1 MTTPLLEMKGIRKA
15 FSGVTVLH
23 GVDFTLYPG
32 EIHALMGENGAG
44 KSTLMKIL
52 AGVHRKD
59 GGAIRIAEEERE
71 IVSAREAMELG
82 VAVIHQELNLIP
94 HLTVME
100 NLFLG
105 REMVYGPTGW
115 IRWNRMKEEARR
127 WLDPLGLKVDPSR
140 EVSSLSVGEQQLVEI
155 ARALSMQAKILV
167 LDEPTSALTNREI
180 DTLFQILRSLK
191 EQGVGMIYIAHR
203 MEEIFEICD
212 RITVLRD
219 GEWIG
224 TRRADETDVD
234 ELIRMMVGRDIKNHH
249 FREPVEPGEERLRV
263 EGLTRAGQVEDVSF
277 SIRSGEIVGL
287 TGLMGAGRTE
297 TARLLFGIDSPDRG
311 TVRVDGKEVRIRHP
325 VDAIRE
331 GIAFVTEN
339 RKEEGLVLSL
349 SVRENLSLPN
359 LEALSTRGVI
369 RSREE
374 ERLVEELIRQ
384 LSIKTAGPGQE
395 VRFLSGGN
403 QQKVVIGKWL
413 AASPRVLILDE
424 PTRGVDIGAKEE
436 IYRLM
441 NRLTREGMAILLI
454 SSDLPEVLGMSDRVL
469 VMYQGRIT
477 AEFARE
483 EATQEKILAAAS
495 GGYAS

>member
-1 MTTPLLEMKGIRKA
+1 
-15 FSGVTVLH
+15 
-23 GVDFTLYPG
+23 
-32 EIHALMGENGAG
+32 
-44 KSTLMKIL
+44 
-52 AGVHRKD
+52 
-59 GGAIRIAEEERE
+59 
-71 IVSAREAMELG
+71 
-82 VAVIHQELNLIP
+82 
-94 HLTVME
+94 
-100 NLFLG
+100 
-105 REMVYGPTGW
+105 
-115 IRWNRMKEEARR
+115 MKEEARR

-191 EQGVGMIYIAHR
+191 EQGVGMIYISHR

-349 SVRENLSLPN
+349 SVRDNLSLPN

>member
-1 MTTPLLEMKGIRKA
+1 
-15 FSGVTVLH
+15 
-23 GVDFTLYPG
+23 
-32 EIHALMGENGAG
+32 
-44 KSTLMKIL
+44 
-52 AGVHRKD
+52 
-59 GGAIRIAEEERE
+59 
-71 IVSAREAMELG
+71 
-82 VAVIHQELNLIP
+82 
-94 HLTVME
+94 
-100 NLFLG
+100 
-105 REMVYGPTGW
+105 
-115 IRWNRMKEEARR
+115 
-127 WLDPLGLKVDPSR
+127 
-140 EVSSLSVGEQQLVEI
+140 
-155 ARALSMQAKILV
+155 
-167 LDEPTSALTNREI
+167 
-180 DTLFQILRSLK
+180 
-191 EQGVGMIYIAHR
+191 
-203 MEEIFEICD
+203 
-212 RITVLRD
+212 
-219 GEWIG
+219 
-224 TRRADETDVD
+224 
-234 ELIRMMVGRDIKNHH
+234 
-249 FREPVEPGEERLRV
+249 
-263 EGLTRAGQVEDVSF
+263 
-277 SIRSGEIVGL
+277 
-287 TGLMGAGRTE
+287 
-297 TARLLFGIDSPDRG
+297 
-311 TVRVDGKEVRIRHP
+311 VRVDGKEVRIRHP

>member
-1 MTTPLLEMKGIRKA
+1 MSP
-15 FSGVTVLH
+15 
-23 GVDFTLYPG
+23 
-32 EIHALMGENGAG
+32 
-44 KSTLMKIL
+44 
-52 AGVHRKD
+52 
-59 GGAIRIAEEERE
+59 
-71 IVSAREAMELG
+71 
-82 VAVIHQELNLIP
+82 
-94 HLTVME
+94 
-100 NLFLG
+100 
-105 REMVYGPTGW
+105 
-115 IRWNRMKEEARR
+115 
-127 WLDPLGLKVDPSR
+127 
-140 EVSSLSVGEQQLVEI
+140 
-155 ARALSMQAKILV
+155 
-167 LDEPTSALTNREI
+167 
-180 DTLFQILRSLK
+180 
-191 EQGVGMIYIAHR
+191 
-203 MEEIFEICD
+203 
-212 RITVLRD
+212 
-219 GEWIG
+219 
-224 TRRADETDVD
+224 
-234 ELIRMMVGRDIKNHH
+234 
-249 FREPVEPGEERLRV
+249 
-263 EGLTRAGQVEDVSF
+263 F

>member
-1 MTTPLLEMKGIRKA
+1 MPAHLLEMKGIRKE
-15 FSGVTVLH
+15 FSGVPVLR

-59 GGAIRIAEEERE
+59 GGVIRIDGEERE
-71 IVSAREAMELG
+71 IPSAREAMGLG
-82 VAVIHQELNLIP
+82 VAVIHQELNLIS

-105 REMVYGPTGW
+105 REMVFGRTGW
-115 IRWNRMKEEARR
+115 IRWRQMKEEARK
-127 WLDPLGLKVDPSR
+127 WLEPLGLEVDPSR
-140 EVSSLSVGEQQLVEI
+140 EVASLSVGEQQLVEI
-155 ARALSMQAKILV
+155 ARALSMQARILV

-191 EQGVGMIYIAHR
+191 EKGVGMIYISHR

-224 TRRADETDVD
+224 TRRADEIDVD

-263 EGLTRAGQVEDVSF
+263 EGLTRKGQVEDVSF
-277 SIRSGEIVGL
+277 SIRRGEIVGL

-297 TARLLFGIDSPDRG
+297 AARLLFGVDAPDRG
-311 TVRVDGKEVRIRHP
+311 KVWVDGKEVRVRHP
-325 VDAIRE
+325 ADAIRE

-359 LEALSTRGVI
+359 LDALSARGVI
-369 RSREE
+369 RGEKE
-374 ERLVEELIRQ
+374 KRLVEESIRR

-413 AASPRVLILDE
+413 ATSPRVLILDE

-469 VMYQGRIT
+469 VMHRGRIA
-477 AEFARE
+477 AEFKRE

-495 GGYAS
+495 GGCAS

>member
-32 EIHALMGENGAG
+32 EIHALMGENGAV

-191 EQGVGMIYIAHR
+191 EQGVGMIYISHR

>member
-94 HLTVME
+94 HQTVME
-100 NLFLG
+100 NPYLG
-105 REMVYGPTGW
+105 RDMVYVPTGW
-115 IRWNRMKEEARR
+115 NRWNRMKEEARR
-127 WLDPLGLKVDPSR
+127 WLDPLRLKVDASR

-191 EQGVGMIYIAHR
+191 EQGVGMIYISHR

-311 TVRVDGKEVRIRHP
+311 TVRVDGTEVRIRHP
-325 VDAIRE
+325 VDAVRE

-349 SVRENLSLPN
+349 SVRDN
-359 LEALSTRGVI
+359 
-369 RSREE
+369 RSE
-374 ERLVEELIRQ
+374 ERRVG
-384 LSIKTAGPGQE
+384 KE
-395 VRFLSGGN
+395 VR
-403 QQKVVIGKWL
+403 
-413 AASPRVLILDE
+413 
-424 PTRGVDIGAKEE
+424 
-436 IYRLM
+436 YRS
-441 NRLTREGMAILLI
+441 T
-454 SSDLPEVLGMSDRVL
+454 
-469 VMYQGRIT
+469 
-477 AEFARE
+477 
-483 EATQEKILAAAS
+483 
-495 GGYAS
+495 